1 MLCPSVLQY
10 TLKKSMSLSN
20 HENNL
25 RKLQKSQ
32 VNKQKIFDGL
42 QVLLSKE
49 ADWYLFTFT
58 PPPPYSDITRG
69 GGPKEE

>member
-49 ADWYLFTFT
+49 ADRYLFTFT
-58 PPPPYSDITRG
+58 PPPLTGILPG
-69 GGPKEE
+69 GGGS

>member
-49 ADWYLFTFT
+49 ADRYLFTFT
-58 PPPPYSDITRG
+58 LPPLTVILPG
-69 GGPKEE
+69 GGGS